1 MFDKGFEEPNYDIG
15 GGYGDSNYNG
25 NYDQG
30 PDKKKII
37 KFAIIGIVILAVI
50 IFVFIT
56 LTAQQ
61 TITFNITQLDGG
73 VVEENFRILNS
84 NNESVYQGRGSTHI
98 VTLAPGEYT
107 YTVQS
112 LNYKTITRPLT
123 VGSEKIDPISIKLE
137 KDISAELIIKEISG
151 EKIYWGQKITG
162 ILKVENEGT
171 SAISKIRILTDN
183 TFFNIKLTPSEVSI
197 SPQKDGTIIFEIEIK
212 ETNKVTTSKDEKI
225 EFRLAGTNSKTSV
238 TLKTMKSVA
247 VKEVKITASGI
258 RSGSLID
265 EKLIAGQGKKPN
277 TITIKNENKTV
288 DMENVLVEIVAE
300 SGKEDK
306 LYWLDFLGN
315 DAGEPRKITINKIE
329 AGKAATLVLNINPAI
344 NEEVGAQ
351 FRGEIKVSSLSID
364 DDAKVGLLLTVSE
377 KLEPNL
383 VLDGL
388 SYSTKCKI
396 EEGCDEIDTSLGK
409 TKLENKSKYLDITNI
424 KLSLIEDS
432 PSDPDCLYWITLTQ
446 TDIPLIK
453 AGEEANVVWKIEPD
467 ETASKEFNSCF
478 LKWTYD
484 DPINIG
490 ERAQDQAEVKIRV
503 TVND

>member
-1 MFDKGFEEPNYDIG
+1 MFDKGFEEPSYDIG
-15 GGYGDSNYNG
+15 GGYGDPNYNG
-25 NYDQG
+25 NYTEG

-56 LTAQQ
+56 LTAGQ
-61 TITFNITQLDGG
+61 TVTFNITQLDGG
-73 VVEENFRILNS
+73 VVEENFRILNEK
-84 NNESVYQGRGSTHI
+84 NESVYMGRGSTHI

-112 LNYKTITRPLT
+112 MNYKTFTRALT
-123 VGSEKIDPISIKLE
+123 VGNEKIDPISIKLE
-137 KDISAELIIKEISG
+137 QDISAELNAIFNE
-151 EKIYWGQKITG
+151 EKIYWGQKLYGTLEI
-162 ILKVENEGT
+162 ENQGSSLIDEV
-171 SAISKIRILTDN
+171 RILTNN
-183 TFFNIKLTPSEVSI
+183 TFFNIKLTPAQVRVSA
-197 SPQKDGTIIFEIEIK
+197 KGKAAVDFEIEIK
-212 ETNKVTTSKDEKI
+212 ETNTVTTSKKETI
-225 EFRLAGTNSKTSV
+225 EFRLAGTNSKTSIDI
-238 TLKTMKSVA
+238 TTMKSVT
-247 VKEVKITASGI
+247 VKEVKVTASGLKA
-258 RSGSLID
+258 GSLID
-265 EKLIAGQGKKPN
+265 EKLVAGQGKKPN

-300 SGKEDK
+300 AGKEDK

-329 AGKAATLVLNINPAI
+329 AGKSATLVLNINPAI

-351 FRGEIKVSSLSID
+351 FRGEIKISSLSID
-364 DDAKVGLLLTVSE
+364 DDVKVGLLLTVFE
-377 KLEPNL
+377 KIEPNL
-383 VLDGL
+383 ILTGL
-388 SYSTKCKI
+388 SYSTSCTI
-396 EEGCDEIDTSLGK
+396 EEGCGEIDTSLGK

-424 KLSLIEDS
+424 KLSLVEDS
-432 PSDPDCLYWITLTQ
+432 PSDPDCIYWITINQ

-453 AGEEANVVWKIEPD
+453 AGEKANVVWKIEPY

-503 TVND
+503 TVKD